1 MAPPQVREMVQ
12 ELARKLIHLARLVQ
26 PHPVLLFLIRINPMG
41 PRSAWRW
48 LLLLDPSNR
57 TSLTQY
63 ATALQSIALLLGMI
77 ECPRELILDLFHF
90 TPTLIRIRPIS
101 RACGRVGVAV
111 SRCGFRSLV
120 LVSLQAASLLLSSRQ
135 GLTRPQSVI
144 LVSCHMLLSTLVL
157 WNQFH
162 S

>member
-1 MAPPQVREMVQ
+1 MAPPQVRKVVQ
-12 ELARKLIHLARLVQ
+12 ELVRKLIHLVRLVQ
-26 PHPVLLFLIRINPMG
+26 PHPVLLFLIRSNPMG

-57 TSLTQY
+57 TSLMQY

-90 TPTLIRIRPIS
+90 IPTLIRTRPIS
-101 RACGRVGVAV
+101 QACGLVGAAV
-111 SRCGFRSLV
+111 SRCGFRSLA
-120 LVSLQAASLLLSSRQ
+120 LVSLQAASLLLSCHQ
-135 GLTRPQSVI
+135 GLTQHRSVT